1 MQGTKQLAAVDKV
14 DARRPKRLK
23 QWQEKF
29 IAALR
34 EAPHV
39 GLAAKA
45 AGVSREICYRTR
57 RENPTFGKKW
67 ANALEDAVSDLEVVA
82 FREAA
87 RGNVPL
93 IQFLL
98 RCHKPRVYRETN
110 RVEHAL
116 LGKVVFVLPE
126 KENREP

>member
-1 MQGTKQLAAVDKV
+1 METKRLATVDKV
-14 DARRPKRLK
+14 DTRRSKRLK

-57 RENPTFGKKW
+57 RDNPTFEKQW
-67 ANALEDAVSDLEVVA
+67 SNALEDAVSDLEVVA
-82 FREAA
+82 FREAM

-98 RCHKPRVYRETN
+98 KAHKKDVYGDRT
-110 RVEHAL
+110 EHQHLVAGRIIL
-116 LGKVVFVLPE
+116 LPA
-126 KENREP
+126 KE

>member
-1 MQGTKQLAAVDKV
+1 METKTLATVDKV
-14 DARRPKRLK
+14 DVRRPKRLK

-57 RENPTFGKKW
+57 RDNPLFAEQW
-67 ANALEDAVSDLEVVA
+67 ANALDDALDDLETVA
-82 FREAA
+82 FREAM
-87 RGNVPL
+87 RGNSQL

-98 RCHKPRVYRETN
+98 KSHRKNMYSDTQRH
-110 RVEHAL
+110 EHLVAGKIIL
-116 LGKVVFVLPE
+116 LPQKDEGDA
-126 KENREP
+126 

>member
-1 MQGTKQLAAVDKV
+1 METKQLATVDKV

-39 GLAAKA
+39 ANAAKA

-57 RENPTFGKKW
+57 RDNPAFAAQWQET
-67 ANALEDAVSDLEVVA
+67 LDAAVDDLETKA
-82 FREAA
+82 WDLAMKQ
-87 RGNVPL
+87 NIVPL
-93 IQFLL
+93 LMFLL
-98 RCHKPRVYRETN
+98 KAHRRHVYGDVSRH
-110 RVEHAL
+110 EHAL
-116 LGKVVFVLPE
+116 LGKILILPMKAE
-126 KENREP
+126 GDE

>member
-1 MQGTKQLAAVDKV
+1 MAETKPLAAVYKV
-14 DARRPKRLK
+14 DARKPKRLK

-57 RENPTFGKKW
+57 RDNPTFERQW
-67 ANALEDAVSDLEVVA
+67 SNALEDAISDLEVVA
-82 FREAA
+82 FREAM

-98 RCHKPRVYRETN
+98 KAHKKAVYSDIQRHQHE
-110 RVEHAL
+110 L
-116 LGKVVFVLPE
+116 LGKILILPAKAE
-126 KENREP
+126 GDE

>member
-1 MQGTKQLAAVDKV
+1 METKTLAAIDKV
-14 DARRPKRLK
+14 DVRRPKRLK

-57 RENPTFGKKW
+57 RENPTFKKKW
-67 ANALEDAVSDLEVVA
+67 QAALDDAISDLEVVA

-98 RCHKPRVYRETN
+98 RCHKPTVYSRPEQHQ
-110 RVEHAL
+110 HAL
-116 LGKVVFVLPE
+116 LGRIVILPE
-126 KENREP
+126 KEDRDD